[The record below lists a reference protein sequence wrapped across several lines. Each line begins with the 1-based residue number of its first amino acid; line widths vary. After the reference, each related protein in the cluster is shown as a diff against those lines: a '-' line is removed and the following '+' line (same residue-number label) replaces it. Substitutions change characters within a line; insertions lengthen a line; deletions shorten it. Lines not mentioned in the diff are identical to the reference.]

1 MSKEDWD
8 YYFECSKNV
17 INQCL
22 KKKFTDFY
30 LLKPYYRAHQWTV
43 QIFINTLDLC
53 VLYQETCSAAL
64 TVKHLQ
70 NFKAIHEF
78 NLYEAKLKYPDEF

>member
-17 INQCL
+17 KNQCL

-30 LLKPYYRAHQWTV
+30 LLQPYYRAHQWTV
-43 QIFINTLDLC
+43 QILINTLDLC
-53 VLYQETCSAAL
+53 VLY
-64 TVKHLQ
+64 
-70 NFKAIHEF
+70 
-78 NLYEAKLKYPDEF
+78 